1 MPTQGDGV
9 TKATIVAQMES
20 VRNTYNSS
28 ITWGTNNQPFQTD
41 ITGGDTGGWAT
52 QSFAGDISDINITAS
67 TITNNFRS
75 YATLLSR
82 IRNVR
87 LLKWYQNGGDPRSS
101 LTFDSTQLANL
112 NSNYQVV
119 LSGTGSNPVTDN
131 IITASGLDTFV
142 GQLSTAINNNR
153 TNTITIEE
161 FYCHSNCHGN
171 CHGSI

>member
-1 MPTQGDGV
+1 MTTQGDGV

-28 ITWGTNNQPFQTD
+28 IVWGTNNQPFQTD
-41 ITGGDTGGWAT
+41 ITGGTTSGWAT
-52 QSFAGDISDINITAS
+52 QSFAGDISDINVTAS

-87 LLKWYQNGGDPRSS
+87 LLKWYQNQGDPRSS
-101 LTFDSTQLANL
+101 LTYDSTQLANL
-112 NSNYQVV
+112 NSNYQVD

-153 TNTITIEE
+153 TNTITVEE